1 MRFRKLLFLFC
12 GIIKHFFICVLWSD
26 NQLNMVL
33 GKSTKV
39 VDISSIVKPSEIIQS
54 MCFQKIVVT
63 SLKSRCDS

>member
-1 MRFRKLLFLFC
+1 MRFRKCPFTALLSILF
-12 GIIKHFFICVLWSD
+12 CVLWSD

-39 VDISSIVKPSEIIQS
+39 VDISSIVKPSEIIQIKRQ
-54 MCFQKIVVT
+54 CFQKIVVT